1 MIEQT
6 EQIKKIGDERI
17 ARERYI
23 PPEEPRRA
31 ITKDGLVLYGE
42 SVKKLIKEDG
52 DKAIVGADKT
62 LKHVTGEVSENIA
75 FMKQL
80 GIDQELAKTARQID
94 ALVATSQRK
103 IETTENVDI

>member
-6 EQIKKIGDERI
+6 EQIKKIGNERI

-23 PPEEPRRA
+23 PPEGPRRI
-31 ITKDGLVLYGE
+31 ITEDGLVLYGE

-52 DKAIVGADKT
+52 NKAITGADIT
-62 LKHVTGEVSENIA
+62 LKHITGEVPENVA

-80 GIDQELAKTARQID
+80 GIDQELAKTAGQID
-94 ALVATSQRK
+94 ALVATAQEK
-103 IETTENVDI
+103 IETAESVDI